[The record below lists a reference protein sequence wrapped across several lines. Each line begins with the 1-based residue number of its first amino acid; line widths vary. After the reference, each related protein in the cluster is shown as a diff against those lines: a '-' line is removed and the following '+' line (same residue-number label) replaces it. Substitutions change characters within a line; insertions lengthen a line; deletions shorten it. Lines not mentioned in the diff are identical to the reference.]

1 LDSKHIGRIS
11 IFDAYSTVDLPKD
24 MPNEV
29 FNGLKKVW
37 VGGQALQ
44 ISKFDPNAEGSASV
58 AKRPRLNKPDQDGD
72 SDKPN
77 KPKYKSK
84 SKDKAKDSDKPK
96 KKSYTKKK
104 PAAKPD

>member
-24 MPNEV
+24 MPSEV

-44 ISKFDPNAEGSASV
+44 ISKFDPNAEGSASI

-72 SDKPN
+72 SDKPS

-84 SKDKAKDSDKPK
+84 SKDSDKPK

-104 PAAKPD
+104 PAAKQD